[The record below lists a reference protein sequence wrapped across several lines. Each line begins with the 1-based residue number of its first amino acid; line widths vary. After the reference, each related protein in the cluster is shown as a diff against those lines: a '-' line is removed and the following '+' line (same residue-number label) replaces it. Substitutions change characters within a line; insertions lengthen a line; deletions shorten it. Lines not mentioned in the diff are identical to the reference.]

1 MQPVIQLYVREYC
14 DLCDKVLA
22 ELRQIQDRYGFAI
35 SVVDIDDNDELEQ
48 KYAALIPVAE
58 YEGKVLFYYHVDYRA
73 LDAAF
78 GAIG

>member
-1 MQPVIQLYVREYC
+1 MQPVVQLYVREYC
-14 DLCDKVLA
+14 DLCAKVLA
-22 ELRQIQDRYGFAI
+22 ELRQVQHAYGFAVN
-35 SVVDIDDNDELEQ
+35 VVDIDADDELEQ

-58 YEGKVLFYYHVDYRA
+58 CEAKVLFYYHVDYRA

>member
-1 MQPVIQLYVREYC
+1 MRPVLHLYVREYC

-22 ELRQIQDRYGFAI
+22 ELSQLQDKYRFDVRLI
-35 SVVDIDDNDELEQ
+35 DIDADDELEQ
-48 KYAALIPVAE
+48 KYATLIPVAE
-58 YEGKVLFYYHVDYRA
+58 HEGRILFYYHVDRRA